1 MFKNW
6 NRQPTL
12 TLKTP
17 VGNNLKN
24 DSDDVTNT
32 KRLFSQLG
40 FYDGD
45 QDNGILDRK
54 LDRAIRSFQ
63 QDNGLVIDGLMY
75 PNGETERAVQRA
87 FLKQDRSEPPPQ
99 KTMLTNSVGNN
110 RKNEASDVIAVQQ
123 KLSTLGYVSPLKRF
137 EPTGILDN
145 DTVKGIRSFQRNN
158 GLTVDGWLEPN
169 GETEQ
174 ALNSHNKPSG
184 FQNSNNPEDTGNT
197 TPEQP
202 TPPEPTGDQEG
213 NKPEDDNC
221 DELEKIWTNANAKLF
236 IAKQDLTRA
245 ENEKNALGEQ
255 LQQLEDLL
263 RKETKLVGGDKGN
276 AKAAGGVVGGA
287 IGGAVAG
294 PGGFAPGFS
303 AGSNIGGL
311 LEEATDL
318 ATGQKTDIEIRIEI
332 KETKDKILEVQNQI
346 SENLLPVVEQAE
358 IDEKQAREAFYAC
371 KKENGTQTK

>member
-1 MFKNW
+1 MGWSLASSPGKESGKTQQKRTGIYSYFGYNQTVTTPHASALWGFLFLTAIKENNMFKNW

-87 FLKQDRSEPPPQ
+87 FLKQDQSEPTPQ
-99 KTMLTNSVGNN
+99 KTILTNSVGNN

-123 KLSTLGYVSPLKRF
+123 KLSTLGYASPLKRF

-174 ALNSHNKPSG
+174 AFNSHNKPSG
-184 FQNSNNPEDTGNT
+184 FQNSNNPEDTGST

-213 NKPEDDNC
+213 NKPEDNC
-221 DELEKIWTNANAKLF
+221 DELEKIWTNTNAKLF

-255 LQQLEDLL
+255 LQQLEELL

-303 AGSNIGGL
+303 AGSNIG
-311 LEEATDL
+311 A
-318 ATGQKTDIEIRIEI
+318 
-332 KETKDKILEVQNQI
+332 
-346 SENLLPVVEQAE
+346 
-358 IDEKQAREAFYAC
+358 Y
-371 KKENGTQTK
+371 